1 MGYRQWVITST
12 VDVVMVVVVMTSDI
26 SLVLDT
32 GYVAG
37 VAMSLS
43 AKPLH
48 TRGYEFLG
56 AGITSPTPYLD
67 M

>member
-1 MGYRQWVITST
+1 VITST

-48 TRGYEFLG
+48 TRG
-56 AGITSPTPYLD
+56 
-67 M
+67 